1 MNPFVKTNGER
12 LLLGMRTRLHWDD
25 GRDEGRFI
33 FDEGPPPQPSRFAK
47 EEGAFADLPC
57 VGAGADDSTPL
68 CEGGGRT
75 FVDASRLVSFGFART
90 LGAVVSPTLFASV
103 KGSAMRTV
111 INSRDLEEN
120 MDRLLQ
126 RVEDGESMDITR
138 HGRIVARLIP
148 PDRQLVSTDEEQER
162 LWAALSEKARR
173 IEE

>member
-1 MNPFVKTNGER
+1 
-12 LLLGMRTRLHWDD
+12 
-25 GRDEGRFI
+25 
-33 FDEGPPPQPSRFAK
+33 
-47 EEGAFADLPC
+47 
-57 VGAGADDSTPL
+57 
-68 CEGGGRT
+68 
-75 FVDASRLVSFGFART
+75 
-90 LGAVVSPTLFASV
+90 
-103 KGSAMRTV
+103 MRTV

>member
-1 MNPFVKTNGER
+1 M
-12 LLLGMRTRLHWDD
+12 
-25 GRDEGRFI
+25 
-33 FDEGPPPQPSRFAK
+33 
-47 EEGAFADLPC
+47 
-57 VGAGADDSTPL
+57 
-68 CEGGGRT
+68 
-75 FVDASRLVSFGFART
+75 
-90 LGAVVSPTLFASV
+90 GAVVSPTLFASV

-162 LWAALSEKARR
+162 LWAALTEKARR